1 MPASPGDPEE
11 WHTFSWS
18 HEQRPVGSASPSAL
32 STASLSSD
40 SKDGTEDELDSFS
53 LALVMAENRRQHNAR
68 QARQRA
74 NGGLMYLEWLK
85 RNPALPVRRQHGIM
99 QLVVVRAW
107 AVLVRAKQKFIDIYI
122 GHRTKANASISGHI
136 FSRLRSP
143 SPLPPMIS
151 PTGNKDLQ
159 EAQDDTKAEVG

>member
-11 WHTFSWS
+11 WNNFSWS
-18 HEQRPVGSASPSAL
+18 HEQAPVGSASPSAL
-32 STASLSSD
+32 STASSSSD

-74 NGGLMYLEWLK
+74 DGGLMYLEWLK
-85 RNPALPVRRQHGIM
+85 RNPALPVRQQHGIM
-99 QLVVVRAW
+99 RLVVVRVW
-107 AVLVRAKQKFIDIYI
+107 AVLVRAKQNFIDIVRNWA
-122 GHRTKANASISGHI
+122 GGHI

-151 PTGNKDLQ
+151 PTSNKDLQ
-159 EAQDDTKAEVG
+159 QAQDDAKAEVG